1 MSFEESIKLPQ
12 FLQIR
17 IYTELGCLHSK
28 IADHRILA
36 CLLVRVFFCYDLFL
50 LFFFFFYNG
59 NQSQGK
65 MCSKVI
71 IFYKLYQKHTQ

>member
-28 IADHRILA
+28 IANHRILA
-36 CLLVRVFFCYDLFL
+36 CLLVRVFFAMICFYFSFL
-50 LFFFFFYNG
+50 FYNG

-65 MCSKVI
+65 ICLKVI

>member
-28 IADHRILA
+28 IANQRILA

-50 LFFFFFYNG
+50 LFFFFYNE

-65 MCSKVI
+65 ICLKVI